1 MAAKTK
7 AELLDAIREDQRFW
21 RSLVAEVGAS
31 RFDEPGPMG
40 EWTFADMAGHLAGW
54 RNRTI
59 ARVEAAGRGEPE
71 PANPWPADLDD
82 DDRVNDWIQ
91 EQTRGVPPAEL
102 VAGYDRSY
110 DRLAAAIEGLSESMV
125 ADPNAF
131 PWIGEALGNVDFT
144 GHLHEEHVPSVRA
157 WLDAPAGVAR
167 PA

>member
-1 MAAKTK
+1 MAPKTK
-7 AELLDAIREDQRFW
+7 AELLDSIREDQRFW
-21 RSLVAEVGAS
+21 RSLVAEVGQA

-71 PANPWPADLDD
+71 PPNPWPAELDD
-82 DDRVNDWIQ
+82 DDRINDWIY
-91 EQTRGVPPAEL
+91 EQDRATPPAAL
-102 VAGYDRSY
+102 VAAYDRSY
-110 DRLAAAIEGLSESMV
+110 DRLAAAIDALPEAMI
-125 ADPNAF
+125 ADPAAF
-131 PWIGEALGNVDFT
+131 PWIGEPLGSVDFT

-157 WLDAPAGVAR
+157 WLDRSAGAP